1 MKAEKETVDVEEG
14 LGLYLRAPLRN
25 VVAYA

>member
-1 MKAEKETVDVEEG
+1 MKAEKEKVEVGEG